1 MNQLDGLETNLRPS
15 PCLAWRGLA
24 KVVFSADREAW
35 RRSLNDSELN
45 AADSKPE
52 ATRLSRRCFLLA
64 GSQCLPVDLWSPR
77 GGAKFSY
84 AVCSRESGFC

>member
-1 MNQLDGLETNLRPS
+1 MPTGRHGGGASTTVSSTPQIS
-15 PCLAWRGLA
+15 
-24 KVVFSADREAW
+24 
-35 RRSLNDSELN
+35 
-45 AADSKPE
+45 
-52 ATRLSRRCFLLA
+52 SRRQRDFRAVAFPFA